1 MYRYTNVW
9 LYGSLMTSCR
19 HSFVLDFF
27 ENHSDTV
34 RRYFPDAFLVNPEE
48 VIIEQI
54 IVGEDAG

>member
-1 MYRYTNVW
+1 
-9 LYGSLMTSCR
+9 MTSCR

-27 ENHSDTV
+27 KNHFDTE